1 MLYSINCMLSEFSNE
16 LIHHAPV
23 LGIKSLKLKQ
33 KELSIVRKLIIPNSI
48 LLNER
53 GVAVQ
58 VGVFLLG
65 KAAAAQSAECHSE

>member
-1 MLYSINCMLSEFSNE
+1 MLSEFLNE